1 MNESE
6 IRGLI
11 DQVRDN
17 SVTRKQFIRQMVG
30 VGLTV
35 PMAAQMLLTSGL
47 AQAQTASAYKPTK
60 RGGGGALKL
69 LWWQGATLLQPHFAS
84 GTKDQEGSRIFYEP
98 LAAWDNDGNMVTIL
112 AAEVPSLANGGVS
125 KDGKTIT
132 WKLKKNV
139 QWHDGK
145 PFTAKDVLC
154 TWDLLRETGTDRL
167 RINPRKAWYDN
178 VDRISANGDFEVT
191 FHLKRPQPHCPPP

>member
-1 MNESE
+1 
-6 IRGLI
+6 
-11 DQVRDN
+11 
-17 SVTRKQFIRQMVG
+17 MVG

-47 AQAQTASAYKPTK
+47 AQAQTPGSYKPTK
-60 RGGGGALKL
+60 RGGGGPLKL

-98 LAAWDNDGNMVTIL
+98 LGAWDHDGNMVPIL
-112 AAEVPSLANGGVS
+112 AAEVPSTANGGVS

-139 QWHDGK
+139 LWHDGK
-145 PFTAKDVLC
+145 PFTADDVVF
-154 TWDLLRETGTDRL
+154 TAAYAADPAT
-167 RINPRKAWYDN
+167 
-178 VDRISANGDFEVT
+178 SAYTKGSYSDVKVT
-191 FHLKRPQPHCPPP
+191 KVAFLGRSICQRCWHDHS

>member
-17 SVTRKQFIRQMVG
+17 SLTRKQFIRHMIG
-30 VGLTV
+30 AGLTV

-47 AQAQTASAYKPTK
+47 AQAQTASNYKPTK
-60 RGGGGALKL
+60 RGGGGALKV

-98 LAAWDNDGNMVTIL
+98 LGAWDADGNLVPIL
-112 AAEVPSLANGGVS
+112 AAEVPTLANGGVS
-125 KDGKTIT
+125 KDAKQSLGNSKEMFSGTTASPSQPTTLCLPLLMPPILPLLLTPAIPTKT
-132 WKLKKNV
+132 
-139 QWHDGK
+139 
-145 PFTAKDVLC
+145 
-154 TWDLLRETGTDRL
+154 
-167 RINPRKAWYDN
+167 
-178 VDRISANGDFEVT
+178 
-191 FHLKRPQPHCPPP
+191 

>member
-30 VGLTV
+30 AGLTV

-47 AQAQTASAYKPTK
+47 AQAQTASTYKPTK
-60 RGGGGALKL
+60 RGGGGPLKL

-98 LAAWDNDGNMVTIL
+98 LGAWDHDGNMVPIL
-112 AAEVPSLANGGVS
+112 AAEVPSAANGGVS

-139 QWHDGK
+139 LWHDGK
-145 PFTAKDVLC
+145 PFTADDVVF
-154 TWDLLRETGTDRL
+154 TAAYAADVAT
-167 RINPRKAWYDN
+167 
-178 VDRISANGDFEVT
+178 SAYTRGSYA
-191 FHLKRPQPHCPPP
+191 